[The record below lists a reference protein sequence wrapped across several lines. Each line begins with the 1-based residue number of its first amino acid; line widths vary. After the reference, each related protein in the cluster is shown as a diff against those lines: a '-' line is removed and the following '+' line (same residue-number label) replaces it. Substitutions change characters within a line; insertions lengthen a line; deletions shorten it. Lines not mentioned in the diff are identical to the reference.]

1 MRATI
6 NALLLLAL
14 PLASQPF
21 SSPAFARSQ
30 PLSVA
35 PATANPQQTSGG
47 NSRERSSLA
56 EDQALLQRQL
66 SRLKQ
71 TMEILAA
78 RFEAEGRAHAAKLL
92 REGLSHI
99 GERGQDQAAKT
110 LDELMGGSKSSL
122 ESGQTMQAIET
133 QESVVKSLEKLY
145 AILTDRQGLDDLDRS
160 LDELRRIKD
169 DLLGLAGREKDLKQ
183 KTGSLAE
190 KAATPQAKE
199 LTEGIRK
206 AIESQRNLLA
216 ATETQARESGE
227 MELETIAKE
236 LEALAA
242 RQATDTA
249 VLQSWQPGE
258 RSPLESAVPDVQASE
273 EHASVAQRLAQAA
286 RELRSASSTA
296 RDPKGDL
303 ATAARGLEGSAD
315 REERRERAAAAGD
328 DSKAAPAARA
338 SSALRTGAKA
348 LSDAPTTP
356 DGRSSAAKT
365 LDEQAAAL
373 EKAAEDELAAAR
385 AKREAA
391 SAALARI
398 AQAKSAAADVAQRAH
413 AALDPNGAP
422 NTGAGSGENSEPK
435 GEPTATSTGG
445 ESGSKSPDASGSK
458 SASKSTASA
467 DKKSDS
473 NGART
478 EPKTGSKADAQG
490 QDSGKSLEE
499 RADEARRASAEAGRA
514 LTAGLEEQSMLPKAL
529 AASQARAS
537 EESARL
543 ERALEGVPEGNSEPG
558 SQARQALAAAGESQ
572 ASAAK
577 EASEGRAADAAA
589 AAQAARER
597 LEAARAALAK
607 ARESG
612 ARPESDEE
620 KALAKQQED
629 LARSLEDLEAKSAQA
644 SSPDAPGS
652 PSSSS
657 SNSSSSGAKAA
668 LSSAKGAMQAAAKSL
683 ASKSPT
689 AASKSQREALSELE
703 KAAEKAGQ
711 NGPLAKPEDK
721 AEAEALAKEQ
731 ERIRQELL
739 DLAKRNQKRDASRPT
754 PGLAKAGSS
763 ATKAQSQLEQG
774 DLDEAGES
782 EGDAER
788 EMRQALDS
796 LSEEEEQ
803 YQKLRAE
810 ELLFKVAE
818 QVKAL
823 QDAHREAMRETKEID
838 GARKGS
844 ETATHTQRLRLRKVS
859 KTEEGLAARA
869 ADMEKAIRAEES
881 LVFAE
886 VLDRVDRD
894 LVRVSKDL
902 GDEGGFQSGDRVQ
915 AVQEDVD
922 QGLAWLHQAL
932 QAEKDR
938 RRQEESESGGQ
949 NQGSKEHGRNRLV
962 ADAAELKLL
971 RQLEVENLDAL
982 AKFKAAH
989 PELADPSIAQ
999 GASAQGATGQGELD
1013 PRLLEDLSR
1022 LADRHSRTSDL
1033 FEKFRKRLGL
1043 PDPGSQEP

>member
-1 MRATI
+1 MRAAI
-6 NALLLLAL
+6 NALLLASL
-14 PLASQPF
+14 PLASGALAPRPLAAGPVP
-21 SSPAFARSQ
+21 SISPA
-30 PLSVA
+30 
-35 PATANPQQTSGG
+35 PASAIPQQPSGG
-47 NSRERSSLA
+47 NSRERSGLA

-66 SRLKQ
+66 ARLKQ

-92 REGLSHI
+92 REGLSHL
-99 GERGQDQAAKT
+99 GERGQDQGAKT

-133 QESVVKSLEKLY
+133 QDAVVKSLEKLY

-160 LDELRRIKD
+160 LDELRKIKA
-169 DLLGLAGREKDLKQ
+169 DLAGLADREKDLKE
-183 KTGSLAE
+183 KTGTLGE
-190 KAATPQAKE
+190 KAASPRAKE
-199 LTEGIRK
+199 LAEGIRK
-206 AIESQRNLLA
+206 AIEAQRNLLA

-227 MELETIAKE
+227 MEIESIARE

-249 VLQSWQPGE
+249 VLESWQPGE
-258 RSPLESAVPDVQASE
+258 QSPLESAVPDVQASE

-286 RELRSASSTA
+286 RELRAASSTA

-303 ATAARGLEGSAD
+303 GTAARGLEGSAD
-315 REERRERAAAAGD
+315 REERRERAAAGGD
-328 DSKAAPAARA
+328 EAKTSPDAKANLGARA

-348 LSDAPTTP
+348 LSDAPPTP
-356 DGRSSAAKT
+356 DGRSTAAKT

-373 EKAAEDELAAAR
+373 EKAAEGELAAAR
-385 AKREAA
+385 AKRQAA
-391 SAALARI
+391 AAALARM
-398 AQAKSAAADVAQRAH
+398 AEAKSAAADVAQRAQ
-413 AALDPNGAP
+413 AALDPR
-422 NTGAGSGENSEPK
+422 
-435 GEPTATSTGG
+435 GG
-445 ESGSKSPDASGSK
+445 ESGSKSADSSASGGSSKSNPGSDASEAKGGSRSFSK
-458 SASKSTASA
+458 S
-467 DKKSDS
+467 
-473 NGART
+473 
-478 EPKTGSKADAQG
+478 DAQG
-490 QDSGKSLEE
+490 QDAGKSLEE
-499 RADEARRASAEAGRA
+499 RADEARRAAAEAGRA
-514 LTAGLEEQSMLPKAL
+514 LTSGLDEQSMLPKAL
-529 AASQARAS
+529 AASQGRAA

-543 ERALEGVPEGNSEPG
+543 ERALAGVPEGTSEAG
-558 SQARQALAAAGESQ
+558 TEARKALTAASESQ
-572 ASAAK
+572 ANAAK
-577 EASEGRAADAAA
+577 DASEGRAADAAT

-597 LEAARAALAK
+597 LEAARAAIAK
-607 ARESG
+607 ARENGSA
-612 ARPESDEE
+612 ARPQSDEE
-620 KALAKQQED
+620 KALAKQQEE
-629 LARSLEDLEAKSAQA
+629 LARSLEDLEAKAAQA
-644 SSPDAPGS
+644 SPQEFSQSAGSQSAGSQNAGSQEAGSTSSGSQKPGS
-652 PSSSS
+652 Q
-657 SNSSSSGAKAA
+657 NAGAKSS
-668 LSSAKGAMQAAAKSL
+668 LSSAKGAMQSAAKSL
-683 ASKSPT
+683 ASGSPT
-689 AASKSQREALSELE
+689 SASKSQREALSELE
-703 KAAEKAGQ
+703 KAAEKAGAT
-711 NGPLAKPEDK
+711 GPLSKPEDK

-739 DLAKRNQKRDASRPT
+739 ELAKRNQKRDASRPT
-754 PGLAKAGSS
+754 PSLGKAGSS
-763 ATKAQSQLEQG
+763 ASKAQSELEQG
-774 DLDEAGES
+774 DLDEAGEN

-788 EMRQALDS
+788 EMRQALSS

-844 ETATHTQRLRLRKVS
+844 ETATHTQRLRLRKIS
-859 KTEEGLAARA
+859 KSEEGLAARA

-894 LVRVSKDL
+894 LVRVAKDL

-915 AVQEDVD
+915 AIQQDVD

-938 RRQEESESGGQ
+938 RRQEEAEQGSGQG
-949 NQGSKEHGRNRLV
+949 QGSKERGRNRLV

-971 RQLEVENLDAL
+971 RQLEVDNLDAL
-982 AKFKAAH
+982 EKFKAAH
-989 PELADPSIAQ
+989 PELGDPSTAQ
-999 GASAQGATGQGELD
+999 GEVD

>member
-1 MRATI
+1 MRAAI
-6 NALLLLAL
+6 ISLLLVSV
-14 PLASQPF
+14 PVLAS
-21 SSPAFARSQ
+21 SSARAS
-30 PLSVA
+30 A
-35 PATANPQQTSGG
+35 PAAPPSAPPAADPQQPAGG
-47 NSRERSSLA
+47 NSRERSGLA

-66 SRLKQ
+66 ARLKQ

-92 REGLSHI
+92 REGLSHLGDRG
-99 GERGQDQAAKT
+99 GEQGAKT
-110 LDELMGGSKSSL
+110 LDEMMGGSKTSL

-133 QESVVKSLEKLY
+133 QEAVVKSLEKLY

-160 LDELRRIKD
+160 LDELRKIKD
-169 DLLGLAGREKDLKQ
+169 DLAGLAGREKDLKE
-183 KTGSLAE
+183 KTGALGE
-190 KAATPQAKE
+190 KAASPQAKD
-199 LTEGIRK
+199 LAEGIKK
-206 AIESQRNLLA
+206 AIEAQRNLLA

-227 MELETIAKE
+227 MEIESIARE
-236 LEALAA
+236 LEALLA
-242 RQATDTA
+242 RQTTDTA
-249 VLQSWQPGE
+249 VLETWQPGE
-258 RSPLESAVPDVQASE
+258 RSPLESAAPDVAESE

-286 RELRSASSTA
+286 RELRTASSTA

-303 ATAARGLEGSAD
+303 GAAARGLESSAD
-315 REERRERAAAAGD
+315 REERRERAAAGGD
-328 DSKAAPAARA
+328 EAKTTPAARA

-348 LSDAPTTP
+348 LSDAPPTP
-356 DGRSSAAKT
+356 DGRSGAAKT

-373 EKAAEDELAAAR
+373 EKAAEEELAAAR
-385 AKREAA
+385 AKRQAA

-398 AQAKSAAADVAQRAH
+398 GAAKSPAADVAQRAR
-413 AALDPNGAP
+413 AALDPRGEEATSNASDANGSKGKS
-422 NTGAGSGENSEPK
+422 GAGADSKAGSSPDSKAGSSADSK
-435 GEPTATSTGG
+435 GA
-445 ESGSKSPDASGSK
+445 SKPDASAG
-458 SASKSTASA
+458 T
-467 DKKSDS
+467 
-473 NGART
+473 
-478 EPKTGSKADAQG
+478 QG

-514 LTAGLEEQSMLPKAL
+514 LTAGLEEQSTLPKAL
-529 AASQARAS
+529 AASQGRAA
-537 EESARL
+537 EESGRL
-543 ERALEGVPEGNSEPG
+543 ERALAGVPEGSSEAG
-558 SQARQALAAAGESQ
+558 TEARKALNAAGESQ
-572 ASAAK
+572 ANAAK
-577 EASEGRAADAAA
+577 DASEGRAADAAA
-589 AAQAARER
+589 AAQSARER
-597 LEAARAALAK
+597 LEVARAALAK
-607 ARESG
+607 ARESGSG

-629 LARSLEDLEAKSAQA
+629 LARSLEDLEAKAAQA
-644 SSPDAPGS
+644 ASQDSSGSRESPSAGSQSSGSQSSGSQSAGS
-652 PSSSS
+652 PSASPP
-657 SNSSSSGAKAA
+657 NAGAKSAGAKNA
-668 LSSAKGAMQAAAKSL
+668 LSSAKGAMQSAAKSL
-683 ASKSPT
+683 SSGSPT

-703 KAAEKAGQ
+703 KAAEKAGES
-711 NGPLAKPEDK
+711 GPLSKPEDK

-731 ERIRQELL
+731 EKIRQELL
-739 DLAKRNQKRDASRPT
+739 DLAKRNQKRDAARPT

-763 ATKAQSQLEQG
+763 ATKAQSQLEEG
-774 DLDEAGES
+774 DLDDAQES
-782 EGDAER
+782 ESDAER
-788 EMRQALDS
+788 EMRQALSS

-838 GARKGS
+838 GARHGS

-894 LVRVSKDL
+894 LVRIAKDL

-915 AVQEDVD
+915 AVQQDVD
-922 QGLAWLHQAL
+922 QGLAWLYQAL

-938 RRQEESESGGQ
+938 RRQEESESKGQ
-949 NQGSKEHGRNRLV
+949 SPSSNERGRNRLV

-982 AKFKAAH
+982 EKFKAAH
-989 PELADPSIAQ
+989 PELSDPS
-999 GASAQGATGQGELD
+999 SVGELD